1 MGLSEILVFCLFLVF
16 ITFMLAMD
24 LGVFHKK
31 DHVIGW
37 KEAAVW
43 VGIWFGLAML
53 FSLVVFLKGDIFHGI
68 HDVQGLKDYYA
79 NYFPG
84 SQTHVYDDNLTF
96 AQNLRIYRKTLGLE
110 YLSGYFI
117 EQALSIDNIFVMIM
131 IFMSFGI
138 EQQYY
143 HRVLFWGIIG
153 AIVLRFTF
161 IFAAAALIQRFV
173 WVLAVF
179 GAILV
184 YSGAKM
190 FFEKKEERVDTEK
203 HPVVRFAARFFR
215 VSPRCDGHNFFTK
228 VEGKHYITPLFLVL
242 LVIEFS
248 DIIFA
253 VDSIPAIFSITQDPF
268 IVFFSNIFA
277 IMGLRSLFF
286 LLNNVVDKFWLLK
299 FGLGCLLVFIG
310 VKMLLHTFLHI
321 EISTVVSLIVILSVL
336 VFSMLFSTLFP
347 RKQVKA

>member
-1 MGLSEILVFCLFLVF
+1 MGETIAFGLFLLF
-16 ITFMLAMD
+16 IVVMMALD

-37 KEAAVW
+37 KEAGLW

-53 FSLVVFLKGDIFHGI
+53 FSLVVFLKGDVFHGI
-68 HDVQGLKDYYA
+68 HDAESLKAYYVT
-79 NYFPG
+79 YFPN
-84 SQTHVYDDNLTF
+84 STTHVYDEGMTF
-96 AQNLRIYRKTLGLE
+96 AQNLKIYRKTLGME

-131 IFMSFGI
+131 IFISFGI
-138 EQQYY
+138 DRKYY
-143 HRVLFWGIIG
+143 HRVLFWGILG

-161 IFAAAALIQRFV
+161 IFAAAALIQKFA
-173 WVLAVF
+173 WILAVF
-179 GAILV
+179 GAVLI
-184 YSGAKM
+184 YSGGKM
-190 FFEKKEERVDTEK
+190 FFEKKEEKVDTEK
-203 HPVVRFAARFFR
+203 HPVVRFASRFFR
-215 VSPRCDGHNFFTK
+215 ATPQFEGHNFFTRIDGK
-228 VEGKHYITPLFLVL
+228 VYMTPLFLVL

-253 VDSIPAIFSITQDPF
+253 VDSIPAIFSITQDPY

-299 FGLGCLLVFIG
+299 FGLGCLLIFIG

-321 EISTVVSLIVILSVL
+321 EISTLVSLMVILGVL
-336 VFSMLFSTLFP
+336 VLSMLFSTLFP
-347 RKQVKA
+347 RKAEIAQ

>member
-1 MGLSEILVFCLFLVF
+1 MGFNEILVFGIFMVF
-16 ITFMLAMD
+16 ITFMLALD

-53 FSLVVFLKGDIFHGI
+53 FSLVVFLKGDVFHGI
-68 HDVQGLKDYYA
+68 HDAQGLKDYYA
-79 NYFPG
+79 NYFPN
-84 SQTHVYDDNLTF
+84 SQTHVYDDSLSF
-96 AQNLRIYRKTLGLE
+96 AQNLGIYRKTLGME

-131 IFMSFGI
+131 IFLSFGI
-138 EQQYY
+138 DQQYY

-153 AIVLRFTF
+153 AIVMRFAF

-179 GAILV
+179 GAVLI

-190 FFEKKEERVDTEK
+190 FFEKKSEKVDTEN
-203 HPVVRFAARFFR
+203 HPIVRLASRFFR
-215 VSPRCDGHNFFTK
+215 VSPQGEGHNFFTK
-228 VEGKHYITPLFLVL
+228 INHKHYVTPLFIVL

-253 VDSIPAIFSITQDPF
+253 VDSIPAIFSITQDPY

-310 VKMLLHTFLHI
+310 MKMLLHTFFHI
-321 EISTVVSLIVILSVL
+321 EISTAVSLIVILSVL
-336 VFSMLFSTLFP
+336 VFSMLFSAIFP
-347 RKQVKA
+347 QKKRLA